1 MQCNAVSGGHTLLVT
16 AIWAADFAVTA
27 VVLTW
32 KRDVTE

>member
-16 AIWAADFAVTA
+16 AIWAVA